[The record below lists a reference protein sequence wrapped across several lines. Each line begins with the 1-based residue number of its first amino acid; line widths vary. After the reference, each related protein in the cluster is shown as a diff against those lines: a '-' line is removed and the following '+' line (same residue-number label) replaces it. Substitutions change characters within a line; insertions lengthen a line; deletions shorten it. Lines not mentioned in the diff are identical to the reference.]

1 MGDPVSSALIP
12 AGIQLLGSSM
22 AADSARDAAQISSNA
37 QLEASRMA
45 AEEARFRPIG
55 VTTRFGSSQ
64 FGFDPSGRLSSA
76 GYTVS
81 PELQAYQNRLMGLAG
96 GGLTQ
101 AEQAGQQY
109 APLSGA
115 ATGLFN
121 LGQQY
126 LAQTPEQV
134 AAQYMASQQDLLAPS
149 RERQMSQLQ
158 NQLFQQGRGGL
169 SVGATGA
176 RPSGAQG
183 LGATTPEME
192 AYYNALA
199 QQDAALAAQAQQ
211 AGQQQVAFGAGL
223 FGQGANLLGQY
234 QQGQVGALSPFQ
246 AYLGATQGIESLGQ
260 QPLQI
265 GSELGGRAS
274 SAGANA
280 GQFLYGGGMGAAKTM
295 QPSNALDPFA
305 RTLSNVGESRE
316 FTTGLGNYFRGMGA
330 GGGITSA
337 GMFAPTYTDVYGG
350 GQLPLGYANL

>member
-1 MGDPVSSALIP
+1 MGMEAALI
-12 AGIQLLGSSM
+12 GGGLNLLSSSM
-22 AADSARDAAQISSNA
+22 AADSAQQAAQTAANA
-37 QLEASRMA
+37 QLESSRLA

-101 AEQAGQQY
+101 AEQAQQQY
-109 APLSGA
+109 APLTGA

-126 LAQTPEQV
+126 LSQSPEQ
-134 AAQYMASQQDLLAPS
+134 AAQKYMEQQQALLAPS
-149 RERQMSQLQ
+149 REQQSANLM
-158 NQLFQQGRGGL
+158 NQLSNTGRTGL
-169 SVGATGA
+169 SV
-176 RPSGAQG
+176 AQG
-183 LGATTPEME
+183 GGLMAANPE
-192 AYYNALA
+192 AAALA
-199 QQDAALAAQAQQ
+199 NARAMQDLQLAAQAQQ
-211 AGQQQVAFGAGL
+211 AGQQQTAFGAGL
-223 FGQGANLLGQY
+223 FGTGANLLNQY
-234 QQGQVGALSPFQ
+234 QTGQVGALSPFQ

-280 GQFLYGGGMGAAKTM
+280 GQFLYGGGMGAARTM
-295 QPSNALDPFA
+295 QPANALDPLS
-305 RTLSNVGESRE
+305 RTISNIGESRD
-316 FTTGLGNYFRGMGA
+316 FTSGLGNYFKGMGA

-337 GMFAPTYTDVYGG
+337 GMFAPADVFGG

>member
-1 MGDPVSSALIP
+1 MEAALI
-12 AGIQLLGSSM
+12 GGGLNLLSSSM
-22 AADSARDAAQISSNA
+22 AADSAQQAAQTAANA
-37 QLEASRMA
+37 QLESSRLA

-101 AEQAGQQY
+101 AEQAQQQY
-109 APLSGA
+109 APLTGA

-126 LAQTPEQV
+126 LSQSPEQ
-134 AAQYMASQQDLLAPS
+134 AAQKYMEQQQALLAPS
-149 RERQMSQLQ
+149 REQQSANLM
-158 NQLFQQGRGGL
+158 NQLSNTGRTGL
-169 SVGATGA
+169 SV
-176 RPSGAQG
+176 AQG
-183 LGATTPEME
+183 GGLMAANPE
-192 AYYNALA
+192 AAALA
-199 QQDAALAAQAQQ
+199 NARAMQDLQLAAQAQQ
-211 AGQQQVAFGAGL
+211 AGQQQTAFGAGL
-223 FGQGANLLGQY
+223 FGTGANLLNQY
-234 QQGQVGALSPFQ
+234 QTGQVGALSPFQ

-280 GQFLYGGGMGAAKTM
+280 GQFLYGGGMGAARTM
-295 QPSNALDPFA
+295 QPANALDPLS
-305 RTLSNVGESRE
+305 RTISNIGESRD
-316 FTTGLGNYFRGMGA
+316 FTSGLGNYFKGMGA

-337 GMFAPTYTDVYGG
+337 GMFAPADVFGG